1 MKFNL
6 IDIEYWNRKPYF
18 EHYLN
23 SVRCTYSMTANIE
36 ITYLLHEIKLKNLK
50 LYPTL
55 IYILSTVVNNHKEFR
70 TCFDENGNLGYWDSM
85 SPSYTIFHKE
95 NETFSSIWTE
105 YDESFLRFY
114 TAYIDD
120 IKTYGNIMEF
130 TPKINEPANTFPIS
144 SIPWVSFTGFN
155 LNIYNDGKY
164 LLPIFTTGKYFE
176 QNSKIF
182 IPISIQVHHAVCD
195 GYHIS
200 RFINEVQEL
209 ILNYQTWL
217 RDK

>member
-1 MKFNL
+1 MNFNL

-36 ITYLLHEIKLKNLK
+36 ITNLLQEIKLKNFK

-55 IYILSTVVNNHKEFR
+55 IYIITIVVNKHKEFR

-85 SPSYTIFHKE
+85 SPSYTIFHKD

-105 YDESFLRFY
+105 YVESFSCFY
-114 TAYIDD
+114 TNYLDD
-120 IKTYGNIMEF
+120 IKNYGNIMKF
-130 TPKINEPANTFPIS
+130 TPKLNEPANTFHIS

-155 LNIYNDGKY
+155 LNVYDDGRY
-164 LLPIFTTGKYFE
+164 LLPIFTIGKYFE
-176 QNSKIF
+176 QDNKIF
-182 IPISIQVHHAVCD
+182 IPTSIQVHHAVCD

-200 RFINEVQEL
+200 RFINEVQGL
-209 ILNYQTWL
+209 ALNYQTWL
-217 RDK
+217 RYK